1 MVEEAIVF
9 LLLSALL
16 RFYRM
21 LVVGDIKAELVGSP
35 QVTGGTQKAQR
46 MDAFRTVHLLRFV
59 SREGG

>member
-35 QVTGGTQKAQR
+35 QVTGLKIMLPSPHGMAR
-46 MDAFRTVHLLRFV
+46 ALLHV
-59 SREGG
+59 G